1 MKATVLKKFKDKN
14 TGKLYKPGD
23 TLTLSEARFKEILK
37 VGPLVERVKP
47 QETETTEASEG
58 E

>member
-14 TGKLYKPGD
+14 TGKVYKPGD
-23 TLTLSEARFKEILK
+23 TVTLTEARFKEILK
-37 VGPLVERVKP
+37 VGPLVERVK
-47 QETETTEASEG
+47 QEAADAAEEAG